1 MPGESPRPFDRGR
14 RKFLLSAPALGLGV
28 AACSS
33 SPEPQPAASGSSSPI
48 QPTVIRYDLTR
59 ESGALEPDEVVQ
71 SACQFCNSLCGIQV
85 LKKSGRVIGIRGDEK
100 DPVAQGGL
108 CVKADMMPQLVYNPR
123 RIKTP
128 LKRVRG
134 KKGDPKSVF

>member
-1 MPGESPRPFDRGR
+1 M
-14 RKFLLSAPALGLGV
+14 
-28 AACSS
+28 
-33 SPEPQPAASGSSSPI
+33 
-48 QPTVIRYDLTR
+48 IRYDLTR

-85 LKKSGRVIGIRGDEK
+85 LKKSGRVIGIRGDEQ

-128 LKRVRG
+128 LKASDVPRLFTTETFCKVVIRAQRAAQG
-134 KKGDPKSVF
+134 